1 MLSAEICHI
10 DITLKLP
17 LQLRRVTSDVQ
28 HLRESNS
35 SCKSTIE
42 IKDRQLGESKERERQ
57 CNVQFLQSKSQLKEV
72 SDECK
77 RLSSVFAERDSRYSH
92 DVKRIEN
99 ETCRLK
105 EKLSK
110 MLGEK
115 VNSACLNDT
124 INSRTKYGTSTIP
137 AWIEM
142 TSLIC
147 NPDNVSRGKWRTEV
161 SAQKRE
167 EVLSGR
173 IIEEQQEK
181 QEQLISENSELRESY
196 YQFQYGLVKVLR
208 ECDSL
213 PQEISLSSNGNYG
226 EEFDA
231 MSEMGSSIL
240 LPLDI
245 SREQLI
251 DTSEKVIQNVADALK
266 RRDTKIDKLLSLLK
280 DYQIVVD
287 KLSPNETEEAIK
299 FILKHKEILQEEE
312 ENNHNQ
318 KRALD
323 RKETELK
330 IAETEFNIYKEKNL
344 IDDLKLSIP
353 IPLSNVSHIG
363 DVSNEGP
370 NWSLGKVHPTLPPSG
385 KQNVHTTPGQGL
397 KIGCF
402 PTDALHI
409 TQSKRSSVSSKP
421 RSYSHENE
429 KSRTS
434 LSPNR
439 ILSPTRFEDATVTF
453 IRRSLNAGRSSKPRP
468 RSTNMSL
475 SPQRLVFPQ
484 RGNAVSLSNRGQDGV
499 QIKTKY
505 KTGNSGSVSDTCS
518 ASVDKISNPE
528 SFAQAATPR

>member
-1 MLSAEICHI
+1 MLG
-10 DITLKLP
+10 
-17 LQLRRVTSDVQ
+17 
-28 HLRESNS
+28 
-35 SCKSTIE
+35 
-42 IKDRQLGESKERERQ
+42 IKTTVRNEGLGESKEKERQ
-57 CNVQFLQSKSQLKEV
+57 GNVQILQSKSQLKEV

-181 QEQLISENSELRESY
+181 QERLISENSELRESY

-213 PQEISLSSNGNYG
+213 PPEISLSSNGNNG

-266 RRDTKIDKLLSLLK
+266 RRDTKID
-280 DYQIVVD
+280 
-287 KLSPNETEEAIK
+287 
-299 FILKHKEILQEEE
+299 
-312 ENNHNQ
+312 
-318 KRALD
+318 
-323 RKETELK
+323 
-330 IAETEFNIYKEKNL
+330 
-344 IDDLKLSIP
+344 
-353 IPLSNVSHIG
+353 
-363 DVSNEGP
+363 
-370 NWSLGKVHPTLPPSG
+370 
-385 KQNVHTTPGQGL
+385 
-397 KIGCF
+397 
-402 PTDALHI
+402 
-409 TQSKRSSVSSKP
+409 
-421 RSYSHENE
+421 
-429 KSRTS
+429 
-434 LSPNR
+434 
-439 ILSPTRFEDATVTF
+439 
-453 IRRSLNAGRSSKPRP
+453 
-468 RSTNMSL
+468 
-475 SPQRLVFPQ
+475 
-484 RGNAVSLSNRGQDGV
+484 
-499 QIKTKY
+499 
-505 KTGNSGSVSDTCS
+505 
-518 ASVDKISNPE
+518 
-528 SFAQAATPR
+528 